1 VTLILNEGGD
11 VNIFRRSRQGDLD
24 GQFIARRVGWGD
36 RGSEPSTHF
45 LATLRTDGGDNP
57 AIGGLLST
65 VTQPVTLK
73 AVQRCVNL
81 SNVQG
86 PGMICA
92 PIELVFDLIPVTR
105 LLSQ

>member
-1 VTLILNEGGD
+1 MSIKFAILA
-11 VNIFRRSRQGDLD
+11 L
-24 GQFIARRVGWGD
+24 
-36 RGSEPSTHF
+36 
-45 LATLRTDGGDNP
+45 LAEKPRHGYEIDNP

-73 AVQRCVNL
+73 TVQRCVNL

-92 PIELVFDLIPVTR
+92 PG
-105 LLSQ
+105 